1 MWIVTKSTLAGVLL
15 VACSL
20 LACLTGV
27 IVTEALRNVPGILL
41 SAYSLLETAPKR
53 SFTTAEL
60 LISLSEMPSGWTVSN
75 GPTKLKDDVSSKD
88 ASVIVFQADTDVVRR
103 GAMQRAYRY
112 RNSSSAKRMY
122 EEYIRPGQFGTTP
135 PEWTYQSPVA
145 DQSYFTCDDNQGREP
160 LRCEWSGRY
169 EEYVV
174 VFGSW
179 IIPDRMS
186 LQDME
191 RVVRAIDTRM
201 AQYLGKPYPDAPGR
215 P

>member
-1 MWIVTKSTLAGVLL
+1 MDQEKSRRKPSLWMWTVII
-15 VACSL
+15 
-20 LACLTGV
+20 LT
-27 IVTEALRNVPGILL
+27 IAGILL
-41 SAYSLLETAPKR
+41 SGCDLLGTAPER
-53 SFTTAEL
+53 SFTTKEL
-60 LISLSEMPSGWTVSN
+60 LIGLSEMPPGWTVSN
-75 GPTKLKDDVSSKD
+75 GPIKLKDDVSSKD
-88 ASVIVFQADTDVVRR
+88 ASVIVFQADTNVIRR

-112 RNSSSAKRMY
+112 RSSSGAKRMY
-122 EEYIRPGQFGTTP
+122 EGYIRPRQFGTTP

-145 DQSYFTCDDNQGREP
+145 DQSYFACDDNQGREP
-160 LRCEWSGRY
+160 LSCEWSGRY

-191 RVVRAIDTRM
+191 CVIRAIDARM
-201 AQYLGKPYPDAPGR
+201 AQYLGKPYPDAPAR

>member
-1 MWIVTKSTLAGVLL
+1 MDQEKSRRKPSLWIWTVIIPAIAGVLL
-15 VACSL
+15 AGCD
-20 LACLTGV
+20 
-27 IVTEALRNVPGILL
+27 
-41 SAYSLLETAPKR
+41 LLETAPER
-53 SFTTAEL
+53 SFTTKEL
-60 LISLSEMPSGWTVSN
+60 LIGLSEMPPGWTVSN

-88 ASVIVFQADTDVVRR
+88 ASIVVFQADTSAIRR

-112 RNSSSAKRMY
+112 RSSSGAKRMY

-145 DQSYFTCDDNQGREP
+145 DQSYFACYDYEGREP
-160 LRCEWSGRY
+160 LNCEWSGRY

-174 VFGSW
+174 AFGSW

-191 RVVRAIDTRM
+191 RVVRAIDARM
-201 AQYLGKPYPDAPGR
+201 AQYLGKPLPTDTP
-215 P
+215 